1 MTNIVVHVATLTD
14 GKEQINYDDPSVSMR
29 QPWSILF
36 KTVGAASLE
45 LWIILVTVVKHKVW
59 IFELQSGQ
67 HVQMAGDDSEK
78 INETKKK
85 NSGITCWFWSELVP
99 IGRTHGQEPIAQ
111 VQVEALLRCYATH
124 HLNTTTELRVKLW
137 RFQCCK

>member
-78 INETKKK
+78 INETKKETPVLPADFGV
-85 NSGITCWFWSELVP
+85 NLS
-99 IGRTHGQEPIAQ
+99 
-111 VQVEALLRCYATH
+111 LLAAHTAKSR
-124 HLNTTTELRVKLW
+124 
-137 RFQCCK
+137 